1 MELDHIII
9 GSGRSGTTS
18 LVAYLKQHPMVN
30 FSTIKEVTYFS
41 VKDHYSRGVDFLHSF
56 FTEREEGLSITSD
69 TYLLMD
75 KEAPKRLFDYNP
87 EAKIAVILREPSER
101 TYSNYNFSVN
111 HGYINSSISLLDSQ
125 KLEEDILKNGDIVK
139 QNNHCNFHGS
149 LYHKH
154 LSYWLT
160 YFKRAQ
166 LFICTTNQLKE
177 NPQQLMNDYY
187 QFLGLDSAKIKEL
200 TALNKAAGVKNKR
213 LNKFLVNRD
222 HPIRKLISKPLQ
234 ISFLRNIIM
243 NSNVVEKIK
252 SSNKQEIVYT
262 ALSVTEKEFC
272 KSYFKEDLTKLK
284 DDFGIDFKT

>member
-1 MELDHIII
+1 MELEHIII
-9 GSGRSGTTS
+9 GSGRSGTSS

-41 VKDHYSRGVDFLHSF
+41 VKDHYNRGVDFLHSF

-75 KEAPKRLFDYNP
+75 KDAPKRLFDYNP

-101 TYSNYNFSVN
+101 TCSNYNFSVN

-139 QNNHCNFHGS
+139 QNNHCNFNGS
-149 LYHKH
+149 LYHEH
-154 LSYWLT
+154 LSTWLI
-160 YFKRAQ
+160 YFKREQ

-187 QFLGLDSAKIKEL
+187 QFLGLDAVKIKEL
-200 TALNKAAGVKNKR
+200 TALNKAAGVKNER

-234 ISFLRNIIM
+234 ISFLRNIIL

-252 SSNKQEIVYT
+252 SSNKQEMVYA
-262 ALSVTEKEFC
+262 ALSLTEKEFC
-272 KSYFKEDLTKLK
+272 KSYFKEDLAKLK
-284 DDFGIDFKT
+284 DDFGIDFRS